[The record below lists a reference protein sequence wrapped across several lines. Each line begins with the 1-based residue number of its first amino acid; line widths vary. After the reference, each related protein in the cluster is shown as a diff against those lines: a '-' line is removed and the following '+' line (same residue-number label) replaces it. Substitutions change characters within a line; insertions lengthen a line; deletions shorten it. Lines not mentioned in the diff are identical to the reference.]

1 MGIDAANQVILAS
14 RKVPGVFGEHVLTKV
29 CLNHVL
35 LPSEW
40 KATKFCNTLLCVIYC
55 QQINMSSN
63 HEARKIQ
70 LPPDTKVVKDI
81 CILPGGSALY
91 ASLGKRLSLLR
102 FVLNL

>member
-1 MGIDAANQVILAS
+1 MGIDAANQIILAS
-14 RKVPGVFGEHVLTKV
+14 RKAPAVFGEHVLTKV

-35 LPSEW
+35 LPNEW
-40 KATKFCNTLLCVIYC
+40 TATKFCNTLLCVIYC

-63 HEARKIQ
+63 YEARNIQ